1 MSTENWIVIL
11 LLAAVLA
18 LLIAVL
24 VVLLLRTGSR
34 RTDDLVNDMEN
45 LLDESEDHITDRVG
59 ARVAYIKADIAR
71 RLYQDSEENR
81 KNRVEVSD
89 MIRKGNELQGESLQR
104 MNDRIE
110 QKLSFMQRDQFQ
122 RLSEFNEKTENVMRE
137 SLRELQETNR
147 AKLSE
152 MQENINEK
160 LDRELNERLDESL
173 KNVGEQLNRLYVSL
187 GELTKLE
194 GDVTNLNRTLSS
206 VKTRGV
212 FGEARLGNILSNILS
227 PGLYDKNVVTKK
239 SEGQNRDM
247 VEFAVKIPD
256 KDTPGE
262 FMYLPLD
269 SKYPGDIYEHIL
281 EASEAGD
288 AENLRKA
295 VKELEFRIRQEAR
308 DIQTKYLDPPA
319 TTDFAIMFLPT
330 ESLYAEV
337 LRIPGLCE
345 DLQRK
350 NHVVVTGPTTIA
362 ALLDSLC
369 IGFRYMAVNRDSQ
382 NILRLL
388 SAIKSQYGKLSELI
402 DMADSRIDLAKKAT
416 VELHHRTEII
426 NKKLSQVEELDPV
439 EAQSLLGVREG
450 TVSDR

>member
-1 MSTENWIVIL
+1 MSTETWIVIL
-11 LLAAVLA
+11 LAAVLV
-18 LLIAVL
+18 LLITVL
-24 VVLLLRTGSR
+24 VLLLVRTGSR
-34 RTDDLVNDMEN
+34 RTDDLINDMEN

-59 ARVAYIKADIAR
+59 ARVADIKADIAR

-104 MNDRIE
+104 MNDRME
-110 QKLSFMQRDQFQ
+110 QKLSSMQRDQFL

-160 LDRELNERLDESL
+160 LDRDLNERLDESL

-212 FGEARLGNILSNILS
+212 FGEARLENILSNILS

>member
-59 ARVAYIKADIAR
+59 ARVADIKADIAR

>member
-59 ARVAYIKADIAR
+59 ARVADIKADIAR

-295 VKELEFRIRQEAR
+295 IKELEFRIRQEAR

>member
-1 MSTENWIVIL
+1 MSTETWIVIL
-11 LLAAVLA
+11 LAAVLV
-18 LLIAVL
+18 LLITVL
-24 VVLLLRTGSR
+24 VLLLVRTGSR
-34 RTDDLVNDMEN
+34 RTDDLINDMEN

-59 ARVAYIKADIAR
+59 ARVADIKADIAR

-104 MNDRIE
+104 MNDRME
-110 QKLSFMQRDQFQ
+110 QKLSSMQRDQFL

-212 FGEARLGNILSNILS
+212 FGEARLENILSNILS

-288 AENLRKA
+288 AEGLRKA
-295 VKELEFRIRQEAR
+295 EKELEFRIRQEAR
-308 DIQTKYLDPPA
+308 DIQTKYLDPPV

-345 DLQRK
+345 ELQRK

-439 EAQSLLGVREG
+439 EAQSLLGVSER